1 LYIKKLISILYI
13 VYIIY
18 IFGYSYIFQMQNV
31 NFNILNE
38 NDKQISQPKS
48 INIELMMHQKT
59 IVQKMLEI
67 EQDGIIN
74 IKNSNS
80 RINKNIINIPF
91 SSAEIKTNFAVIA
104 DKVGSGKTLS
114 IVTLISVKK
123 SIADRDID
131 MGSSQLWSI
140 KIKPQMEKIKTNL
153 ILVPH
158 KLIPQWSETFEKY
171 AKNLNVLT
179 ITKNADIDTLMKDK
193 VEFIE
198 NFNGQK
204 IKKESEILRP
214 DEANKYDVILIGDTM
229 YRRFYKGCANI
240 QFNRLIID
248 EADTIKLPN
257 DMSCGFKF
265 MWLITGTPTGLFH
278 SDKHF
283 ISNIFKRSTEMGVDQ
298 YFVFK
303 NDENF
308 IEQSIILPH
317 PKRLKIKCLSPVEL
331 SIVKDIVPPH
341 ILQMINAGNSD
352 QAIKELNCNVDTN
365 ENILQVITKNIK
377 ESIGNKL
384 IELEA
389 EQKKFYPPTAQAEHE
404 KKINL
409 IQNQIKKL
417 EEKIIDIKKKIE
429 EHNDEICPI
438 CMGEISNPTIVN
450 CCKSL
455 YCFECLAVSLGELKS
470 SKCPKCAQRIT
481 KSDIH
486 IISQSNDE
494 SNEKVVLDKKYELK
508 DKLDVLVDLINNKPN
523 GSFMVFANFV
533 ETFAKIRTKLEELKI
548 PYHILK
554 GQASVVKNFIED
566 FKEKRVR
573 VLMLNAEFFGAGM
586 NLQMTTDLVMF
597 HRFKPEMEEQIIG
610 RAQRLGRK
618 DPLNVYYLLHDNES
632 DEIENKFKF
641 EDQGPI
647 HYLDWLENNKDVE
660 PKSNIQ
666 VDKDEPDNQIYTIKM
681 INSDEEEIV
690 VGTNSNSNTNKNVSK
705 SDDEI
710 KLDNILP
717 MKNKSTKSNSNI
729 DDSNI
734 FVKGKIVV
742 ENQSDSECDDS
753 KCDDSDCECEIESDE
768 EICFEEFEVIN

>member
-1 LYIKKLISILYI
+1 
-13 VYIIY
+13 
-18 IFGYSYIFQMQNV
+18 MQ
-31 NFNILNE
+31 NFNILTE

-48 INIELMMHQKT
+48 INIDLMMHQKT
-59 IVQKMLEI
+59 IVQKMLEV
-67 EQDGIIN
+67 EQDGIIT

-80 RINKNIINIPF
+80 RINKNIIDIPF
-91 SSAEIKTNFAVIA
+91 STGEIKTNFAVVA

-114 IVTLISVKK
+114 IVTLLSVKK
-123 SIADRDID
+123 TIVERDID
-131 MGSSQLWSI
+131 VGSSQFWSM
-140 KIKPQMEKIKTNL
+140 KIKPNFEKLKTNL
-153 ILVPH
+153 VLVPH

-171 AKNLNVLT
+171 AKNLNVFT
-179 ITKNADIDTLMKDK
+179 ITKNADIDILMKDK

-204 IKKESEILRP
+204 VKRESEIIRV
-214 DEANKYDVILIGDTM
+214 DEANKYDVILIGETM
-229 YRRFYKGCANI
+229 YRRFYKACTNV

-278 SDKHF
+278 SDKNF
-283 ISNIFKRSTEMGVDQ
+283 IAHLFKRSTEMGVDHN
-298 YFVFK
+298 FIFK

-377 ESIGNKL
+377 ETIGNKI

-389 EQKKFYPPTAQAEHE
+389 EQKKFYPQTAQLEHE
-404 KKINL
+404 KKITL

-417 EEKIIDIKKKIE
+417 EEKICDIKKKID

-450 CCKSL
+450 CCKSF

-481 KSDIH
+481 KNDIH
-486 IISQSNDE
+486 IISQENNNE
-494 SNEKVVLDKKYELK
+494 SEEKKPIDKKYELK
-508 DKLDVLVDLINNKPN
+508 DKLDVLVDLIDNKPN
-523 GSFMVFANFV
+523 GSFMVFANFA
-533 ETFAKIRTKLEELKI
+533 ETFNKIRTKLEELKI

-597 HRFKPEMEEQIIG
+597 HRFKPEMEEQIVG

-618 DPLNVYYLLHDNES
+618 EPLNVYYLLHDNES

-647 HYLDWLENNKDVE
+647 HYLDWLENNKEINDSSDIVQAEISE
-660 PKSNIQ
+660 PLDS
-666 VDKDEPDNQIYTIKM
+666 DNKIYTIKM
-681 INSDEEEIV
+681 MNSDEEEIV
-690 VGTNSNSNTNKNVSK
+690 VGSNHASVSNSLKQNE
-705 SDDEI
+705 EI
-710 KLDNILP
+710 KFDNILP
-717 MKNKSTKSNSNI
+717 MKKKSDTNI
-729 DDSNI
+729 NNNNI
-734 FVKGKIVV
+734 FIKEKIVV
-742 ENQSDSECDDS
+742 ENDLELETESENES
-753 KCDDSDCECEIESDE
+753 ESEIEYESDT
-768 EICFEEFEVIN
+768 EICFEKFEVIN